1 MLVISDAGIKAAVNI
16 NNSGVKIRTALKSK
30 KIVISVFLPQ
40 SGSTNSKT
48 MYATAL
54 MLKINKNCTASSL
67 NTTRL
72 PNAKSAVE

>member
-16 NNSGVKIRTALKSK
+16 NNSDVKIIRALKTK
-30 KIVISVFLPQ
+30 KSVISAFLPH
-40 SGSTNSKT
+40 SGSTNNKT
-48 MYATAL
+48 IYTTAL
-54 MLKINKNCTASSL
+54 MPKINKNCTASSL